1 MSFQNFELP
10 LLMQHKFEI
19 EVRVFRRRLPAF
31 PCVGGS
37 RHHLK
42 GKKLLSMTRGV
53 LCSLALV
60 LATGMCDALIL
71 GPVALHLAPT
81 RHFAPSLGIGMVA
94 HTTDECLADLG
105 ERADKDT
112 ITECLA
118 PVYGTPAEE
127 ECIPDEECQPSY
139 VNQRLVGWAKAS
151 SSKRPKSFS
160 FPSMNFVARAFR
172 GLRRHGAAHA

>member
-1 MSFQNFELP
+1 M
-10 LLMQHKFEI
+10 
-19 EVRVFRRRLPAF
+19 FRRRLSSL
-31 PCVGGS
+31 VGGS